1 MEREKQRKNGKMKG
15 GEAFFQGRAA
25 FLSAFSLLPHNC
37 GEGKIKHMVTDT
49 LQLQILLRN
58 IQSLCIE
65 ARELRCGGVRFF
77 LILLTAPCC
86 ILLLAYKKCAN

>member
-1 MEREKQRKNGKMKG
+1 MIKNTIISGLLVYMLAQKDGWAVAGGKKV
-15 GEAFFQGRAA
+15 
-25 FLSAFSLLPHNC
+25 LLCICLTISP
-37 GEGKIKHMVTDT
+37 
-49 LQLQILLRN
+49 QLQIVLRN

-77 LILLTAPCC
+77 HILLTAPCC